1 MNLMSARLDPETGL
15 RNPTITEAQAADRVL
30 MQLVFD
36 LVSERGWNVD
46 DSLYEITNVR
56 AEIHTLLQARP
67 RLPKQNALQHFSGNP
82 IKGSGRGP
90 RNTPYVK
97 GGSKGKQKGKGK
109 TRWISEAQI
118 NGVRKQLCMRFQTG
132 KCNLSDCKFHHGC
145 GFPLPNGEPCLKSHG
160 ALEHQQTSH

>member
-67 RLPKQNALQHFSGNP
+67 RLPKQNALQHFQAT
-82 IKGSGRGP
+82 R
-90 RNTPYVK
+90 
-97 GGSKGKQKGKGK
+97 SKDLAVDHAIRHMSKV
-109 TRWISEAQI
+109 
-118 NGVRKQLCMRFQTG
+118 VRKASKRAKEKPVGSAKHRSMVFENNYACVFRQVSAICPIANFIMDVDSLCLMVNR
-132 KCNLSDCKFHHGC
+132 
-145 GFPLPNGEPCLKSHG
+145 
-160 ALEHQQTSH
+160 A